1 MRSSLLRF
9 SSKMSLHF
17 SPLEF
22 KHFSQRSEANLTLW
36 GICLKGCELNDGIFF
51 LRSVKQRQER
61 SGTFW
66 DPDHRVSQSSRGQK
80 LRSRM
85 GMDVCLGYFFFY
97 GFKPQ
102 IAICSKS
109 CSPAPGKWNISAF
122 LWQLLLN
129 EPCPH
134 KFTQYLCAGGL
145 GNRQADKK
153 LSLHGALEDR
163 ALWSAVIP
171 AGLNRNHDLSAL
183 GNVSV
188 LPPSQFNS
196 IMLFFSLA
204 VTVEVYMRNGAVA
217 RILVSTPNLAE
228 SRENVCIMFGSW
240 FSWRMK
246 I

>member
-1 MRSSLLRF
+1 MTGF
-9 SSKMSLHF
+9 SFCGLSNNV
-17 SPLEF
+17 
-22 KHFSQRSEANLTLW
+22 R
-36 GICLKGCELNDGIFF
+36 NDRG
-51 LRSVKQRQER
+51 R
-61 SGTFW
+61 FW
-66 DPDHRVSQSSRGQK
+66 DPDHRVSQSSGGQQF
-80 LRSRM
+80 RSRTGWM
-85 GMDVCLGYFFFY
+85 CVWDFY

-102 IAICSKS
+102 RAFCSKS

-134 KFTQYLCAGGL
+134 KFTEYLCAGGL

-163 ALWSAVIP
+163 ALRSPVIP

-196 IMLFFSLA
+196 IMLFFSVA
-204 VTVEVYMRNGAVA
+204 VTVEVYMRNGAVT
-217 RILVSTPNLAE
+217 RIFVSTPN
-228 SRENVCIMFGSW
+228 
-240 FSWRMK
+240 
-246 I
+246 